1 MLYLIGL
8 GLNDET
14 DITLKAVD
22 IAKKCECYAEVY
34 TSMWQGSVKNLEEII
49 GKKVKVLK
57 RKDMEENSE
66 ALIREAKKKDIA
78 VFVPGDPLSA
88 TTHIDIVY
96 QARGRKIPVKVIH
109 NASIVSA
116 VGEVGLQLYKF
127 GKIATIPLSGKLE
140 NVKKTI
146 KGNKKLGLH
155 TLLLLDIDREV
166 NINMLVPDALKMLL
180 KAKLIKH
187 YDNVVVFSRA
197 GGDSEIYYDTVKNLI
212 AKQIV
217 VPAVIIIPGKMHF
230 REKDYLELFQ

>member
-8 GLNDET
+8 GLNDEK
-14 DITLKAVD
+14 DLTLKAVE
-22 IAKKCECYAEVY
+22 IAKKCDCYAELY
-34 TSMWQGSVKNLEEII
+34 TSVWQGSVENLEEII
-49 GKKVKVLK
+49 GKRVKILK

-66 ALIREAKKKDIA
+66 ILIREAKKKDIA

-88 TTHIDIVY
+88 TTHIDLVY
-96 QARGRKIPVKVIH
+96 QAKGRKIPVKIIH

-166 NINMLVPDALKMLL
+166 NINMLVSDALKMLL
-180 KAKLIKH
+180 KAKLIKQF
-187 YDNVVVFSRA
+187 DNLAVFSRA
-197 GGDSEIYYDTVKNLI
+197 GGDSEVYYDTVKNLI
-212 AKQIV
+212 AKQID
-217 VPAVIIIPGKMHF
+217 VPAVIIIPGKLHF